1 MQALT
6 FMVKRLSQ
14 TYDPSVICEAEEILS
29 QSNKELFSWF
39 LCQNVTAL
47 APNISLDNLG
57 ISSCNLEEL
66 DINCHQLP
74 PLETDS
80 GGGPN
85 YSTFCAHSEKYWVD
99 PLLTDLVLNNNFSD
113 IYCYCIADWTRQ
125 F

>member
-29 QSNKELFSWF
+29 QSNKELFSWS

-47 APNISLDNLG
+47 APIISLDNLS

-66 DINCHQLP
+66 DNQLSNENRLRRRSQLLP
-74 PLETDS
+74 ILC
-80 GGGPN
+80 
-85 YSTFCAHSEKYWVD
+85 TFGEIV
-99 PLLTDLVLNNNFSD
+99 V
-113 IYCYCIADWTRQ
+113 
-125 F
+125 